1 MDAYWMLLLAALVIG
16 AQGTLFKKTVFRK
29 LKYSRSFQVSS
40 CYEGDKIELMET
52 IENRKAIPV
61 PWLRVESRFRSGLLF
76 GSQLNLDISEGQHS
90 QNHKSFFSLMPWTK
104 IVRRHHITAARRGV
118 YKLGTVTMTS
128 GDLLGLSSTVRNQS
142 LQGQLTVYP
151 NPLDIQNMEL
161 PVRTWIGD
169 LVVRRWIMEDPF
181 LQSGV
186 RAYRSG
192 DPLKDIHWKASAR
205 AGSLQVHQRDTTADG
220 QVLIYLNVEDHEQMW
235 THATKP
241 EPIEYGIR
249 VTAGIIVHL
258 LSQGMEAGFGTNG
271 MLEEEPETHVSIPVT
286 GGKYQQEHIL
296 STLARL
302 ELTRRMS
309 FHDYLGVELDH
320 LEETRDILIL
330 STYISPRLE
339 EMLGQFTSRGHTVT
353 IHSLHQV
360 DCGHQEVTA

>member
-16 AQGTLFKKTVFRK
+16 FQSFIFRKTAFRK
-29 LKYSRSFQVSS
+29 LSYSRSFQVSS

-52 IENRKAIPV
+52 IGNRKALPV
-61 PWLRVESRFRSGLLF
+61 PWLRVESRFRTGLLF

-104 IVRRHHITAARRGV
+104 IVRRHQITAVRRGV

-128 GDLLGLSSTVRNQS
+128 GDLLGLSSMVRSQA
-142 LQGQLTVYP
+142 LEGELTVYP
-151 NPLDIQNMEL
+151 NPIDMHNMEL
-161 PVRTWIGD
+161 PVRSWIGD

-192 DPLKDIHWKASAR
+192 DPLKDIHWKASAK

-220 QVLIYLNVEDHEQMW
+220 RVLIYLNVEDHEQMW

-249 VTAGIIVHL
+249 LTAGIVVHL

-271 MLEEEPETHVSIPVT
+271 TLEEEPETHVSIPVT
-286 GGKYQQEHIL
+286 GGKNHQEQIL

-309 FHDYLGVELDH
+309 FHDYLAAELER
-320 LEETRDILIL
+320 LEEARDILIL

-339 EMLGQFTSRGHTVT
+339 EMLSRFVSRGHTVT
-353 IHSLHQV
+353 IHILDQQA
-360 DCGHQEVTA
+360 DGDQEESA